1 MLLLLSDG
9 ETEVQDGS
17 VSLSPKARVRIVSSF
32 RFPTSGAQLP
42 YLSKNRARVGV
53 LGLSFMVLQRLWD
66 PVISSGQDPWLAQGI
81 DAGVESPVNL
91 NSLQEPELPGRQASS
106 LCGCLLQGVLHKG
119 WHRSSSS
126 RHPHS
131 FWVSAMENDNSD
143 SPRA

>member
-1 MLLLLSDG
+1 M
-9 ETEVQDGS
+9 
-17 VSLSPKARVRIVSSF
+17 IVSSF

-42 YLSKNRARVGV
+42 YLSKNRAGVGV

-106 LCGCLLQGVLHKG
+106 LCG
-119 WHRSSSS
+119 
-126 RHPHS
+126 
-131 FWVSAMENDNSD
+131 
-143 SPRA
+143 